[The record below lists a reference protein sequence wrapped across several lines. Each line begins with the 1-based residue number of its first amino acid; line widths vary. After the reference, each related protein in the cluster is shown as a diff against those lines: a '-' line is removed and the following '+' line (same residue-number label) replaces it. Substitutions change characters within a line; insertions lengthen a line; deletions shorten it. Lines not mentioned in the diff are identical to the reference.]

1 MNRCQARRLRLVGQ
15 SRVYDVQGAR
25 MPIVKGGDRMSS
37 GRLPTEALEQVL
49 ARAGDGAFAIGTD
62 GRIAVWN
69 RAAERILGWS
79 QREVLGRPC
88 CEVFAGGDGRGQSLC
103 FQGCD
108 VMGHVKLGEPVEHF
122 EMKTRTKA
130 GRPVW
135 LDISILEA
143 PATNGDRPMAIH
155 LFRDVTATKKLL
167 EIVRERTAPATSS
180 NGNGSDSG
188 ASGLTKREIEIL
200 RFMAAGA
207 NTKVL
212 AERLNVSP
220 ATVRNHAQNIFAK
233 LDVHSRL
240 EAVAWANQHG
250 LV

>member
-1 MNRCQARRLRLVGQ
+1 MAVH
-15 SRVYDVQGAR
+15 DP
-25 MPIVKGGDRMSS
+25 MPKGDRRMSP
-37 GRLPTEALEQVL
+37 GGVQNEGLEQAL
-49 ARAGDGAFAIGTD
+49 ARAGDGAFAVGPD
-62 GRIAVWN
+62 GRVIVWN
-69 RAAERILGWS
+69 RAAEKILGWS
-79 QREVLGRPC
+79 AKEVLGRPC
-88 CEVFAGGDGRGQSLC
+88 CEVMAGGDGHGNSLC
-103 FQGCD
+103 YEGCD
-108 VMGHVKLGEPVEHF
+108 VMGQVRLGEPVEHF

-135 LDISILEA
+135 LDVSILEA
-143 PATNGDRPMAIH
+143 PATNGNRPVAVH

-167 EIVRERTAPATSS
+167 EIVQERTAPAAPS
-180 NGNGSDSG
+180 NGNG

-200 RFMAAGA
+200 RLMAAGA

-212 AERLNVSP
+212 AERLHVSP

-240 EAVAWANQHG
+240 EAVAWANQHR